1 MVIPGSV
8 LTLTEA
14 ATPFASGVYG
24 ASLPQYGLLDI
35 QVGLTSCALIS
46 HAQSNFL

>member
-24 ASLPQYGLLDI
+24 ASLPQSALLDI
-35 QVGLTSCALIS
+35 QVRLASCALIS
-46 HAQSNFL
+46 HAESNFL